1 MPYTT
6 SSGARARLIQ
16 GARCFRDNE
25 GGNAMQVIGLT
36 GGIASGK
43 SLVSEVLRDEY
54 EATVISGDELG
65 HQAYL
70 PDTDAWKDII
80 ARWGEGVMNAETR
93 EIDRRQLGGI
103 VFADPAELTALNEIT
118 WPRIRALA
126 EKTISDLRES
136 GVKIAVLEAAIMIEA
151 GWTDLC
157 DELWVT
163 QASEEDA
170 ISRLQSRNGLTEEQ
184 ARQRIN
190 SQLSNKERED
200 YADVLLQNT
209 GTIEELRIRVGEL
222 WHARIRPFL

>member
-1 MPYTT
+1 
-6 SSGARARLIQ
+6 
-16 GARCFRDNE
+16 
-25 GGNAMQVIGLT
+25 MQVIGLT

-70 PDTDAWKDII
+70 PDTDAWKDIL
-80 ARWGEGVMNAETR
+80 ARWGDDLMNPETR
-93 EIDRRQLGGI
+93 EIDRRKLGAI

-126 EKTISDLRES
+126 EKTIADLRES

-151 GWTDLC
+151 GWTDMC

-163 QASEEDA
+163 QASEADA
-170 ISRLQSRNGLTEEQ
+170 IARLQSRNGLTEEQ
-184 ARQRIN
+184 AKQRIN
-190 SQLSNKERED
+190 AQLSNEERADE
-200 YADVLLQNT
+200 ADVLLQNT

>member
-1 MPYTT
+1 
-6 SSGARARLIQ
+6 
-16 GARCFRDNE
+16 
-25 GGNAMQVIGLT
+25 MQVIGLT

-43 SLVSEVLRDEY
+43 SLVNEILRDEY
-54 EATVISGDELG
+54 DATIISGDELG

-70 PDTDAWKDII
+70 PDTDAWKDIL
-80 ARWGEGVMNAETR
+80 ARWGDDLMNPDTR
-93 EIDRRQLGGI
+93 EIDRRKLGAI
-103 VFADPAELTALNEIT
+103 VFADQEELKALNEIT

-126 EKTISDLRES
+126 EQRIAGLREE
-136 GVKIAVLEAAIMIEA
+136 GAKIAVLEAAIMIEA

-163 QASEEDA
+163 QATEEDA
-170 ISRLQSRNGLTEEQ
+170 ISRLRSRNSLTEEQ

-190 SQLSNKERED
+190 AQLSNAERSD

>member
-1 MPYTT
+1 
-6 SSGARARLIQ
+6 
-16 GARCFRDNE
+16 
-25 GGNAMQVIGLT
+25 MQVIGLT

-70 PDTDAWKDII
+70 PDTDAWKDIL
-80 ARWGEGVMNAETR
+80 ARWGDDLMNPDTR
-93 EIDRRQLGGI
+93 EIDRRKLGAI
-103 VFADPAELTALNEIT
+103 VFADPEELKALNEIT

-151 GWTDLC
+151 GWTDMC

-163 QASEEDA
+163 QASEADA
-170 ISRLQSRNGLTEEQ
+170 IARLQSRNNLTEEQ
-184 ARQRIN
+184 AKQRIN
-190 SQLSNKERED
+190 ARLSNEARADE
-200 YADVLLQNT
+200 ADVLLQNT

>member
-1 MPYTT
+1 
-6 SSGARARLIQ
+6 
-16 GARCFRDNE
+16 
-25 GGNAMQVIGLT
+25 MQVIGLT

-70 PDTDAWKDII
+70 PDTDAWKDIL
-80 ARWGEGVMNAETR
+80 ARWGDDLMNPDTR
-93 EIDRRQLGGI
+93 EIDRRKLGAI
-103 VFADPAELTALNEIT
+103 VFADPEELKALNEIT
-118 WPRIRALA
+118 WPRIRTLA
-126 EKTISDLRES
+126 ENRIAELRES

-151 GWTDLC
+151 GWTDMC

-163 QASEEDA
+163 QASEADA
-170 ISRLQSRNGLTEEQ
+170 ISRLQSRNNLTEEQ
-184 ARQRIN
+184 AKQRIN
-190 SQLSNKERED
+190 AQLSNEARADE
-200 YADVLLQNT
+200 ADVLLQNT

>member
-1 MPYTT
+1 
-6 SSGARARLIQ
+6 
-16 GARCFRDNE
+16 
-25 GGNAMQVIGLT
+25 MQVIGLT

-80 ARWGEGVMNAETR
+80 ARWGEDVMNPETR
-93 EIDRRQLGGI
+93 EIDRRKLGAI
-103 VFADPAELTALNEIT
+103 VFADADELKALNEIT
-118 WPRIRALA
+118 WPRIRTLA
-126 EKTISDLRES
+126 ENRITELRES
-136 GVKIAVLEAAIMIEA
+136 GSKIAVLEAAIMIEA

-157 DELWVT
+157 DELWVA
-163 QASEEDA
+163 QSSEEET
-170 ISRLQSRNGLTEEQ
+170 IVRLQSRNGLTEEQ

-190 SQLSNKERED
+190 SQLSNTERED

-209 GTIEELRIRVGEL
+209 GTIEELRVRVGEL

>member
-1 MPYTT
+1 
-6 SSGARARLIQ
+6 
-16 GARCFRDNE
+16 
-25 GGNAMQVIGLT
+25 MQVIGLT

-43 SLVSEVLRDEY
+43 SLVSEILRDEY

-70 PDTDAWKDII
+70 PDTDAWKDIL
-80 ARWGEGVMNAETR
+80 ARWGDDLMNPDTR
-93 EIDRRQLGGI
+93 EIDRRKLGAI

-126 EKTISDLRES
+126 EKTIADLRES
-136 GVKIAVLEAAIMIEA
+136 GAKIAVLEAAIMIEA
-151 GWTDLC
+151 KWTDMC

-163 QASEEDA
+163 EASEADA
-170 ISRLQSRNGLTEEQ
+170 IARLQSRNGLTEEQ
-184 ARQRIN
+184 AKQRIN
-190 SQLSNKERED
+190 AQLSNEERADE
-200 YADVLLQNT
+200 ADVLLQNT

>member
-1 MPYTT
+1 
-6 SSGARARLIQ
+6 
-16 GARCFRDNE
+16 
-25 GGNAMQVIGLT
+25 MQVIGLT

-70 PDTDAWKDII
+70 PDTDAWKDIL
-80 ARWGEGVMNAETR
+80 ARWGDDLMNPDTR
-93 EIDRRQLGGI
+93 EIDRRKLGAI
-103 VFADPAELTALNEIT
+103 VFADPEELKALNEIT

-151 GWTDLC
+151 GWTDMC

-163 QASEEDA
+163 QASEADA
-170 ISRLQSRNGLTEEQ
+170 IARLQSRNNLTEEQ
-184 ARQRIN
+184 AKQRIN
-190 SQLSNKERED
+190 AQLSNEARADE
-200 YADVLLQNT
+200 ADVLLQNT

>member
-1 MPYTT
+1 
-6 SSGARARLIQ
+6 
-16 GARCFRDNE
+16 
-25 GGNAMQVIGLT
+25 MQVIGLT

-43 SLVSEVLRDEY
+43 SLVSEILRDEY

-70 PDTDAWKDII
+70 PDTDAWKDIL
-80 ARWGEGVMNAETR
+80 ARWGDDLMNPDTR
-93 EIDRRQLGGI
+93 EIDRRKLGAI

-126 EKTISDLRES
+126 EKTIADLRE
-136 GVKIAVLEAAIMIEA
+136 GGAKIAVLEAAIMIEA
-151 GWTDLC
+151 GWTDMC

-163 QASEEDA
+163 EASEADA
-170 ISRLQSRNGLTEEQ
+170 ISRLQSRNNLTDEQ
-184 ARQRIN
+184 AKQRIN
-190 SQLSNKERED
+190 AQLSNEERADE
-200 YADVLLQNT
+200 ADVLLQNT

>member
-1 MPYTT
+1 
-6 SSGARARLIQ
+6 
-16 GARCFRDNE
+16 
-25 GGNAMQVIGLT
+25 MQVIGLT

-70 PDTDAWKDII
+70 PDTDAWKDIL
-80 ARWGEGVMNAETR
+80 ARWGDDLMNPETR
-93 EIDRRQLGGI
+93 EIDRRKLGAI

-151 GWTDLC
+151 GWTDMC

-163 QASEEDA
+163 QASEADA
-170 ISRLQSRNGLTEEQ
+170 IARLQSRNNLTEEQ
-184 ARQRIN
+184 AKQRIN
-190 SQLSNKERED
+190 AQLSNEERADE
-200 YADVLLQNT
+200 ADVLLQNT

>member
-1 MPYTT
+1 
-6 SSGARARLIQ
+6 
-16 GARCFRDNE
+16 
-25 GGNAMQVIGLT
+25 MQVIGLT

-70 PDTDAWKDII
+70 PDTDAWKDIL
-80 ARWGEGVMNAETR
+80 ARWGDDLMNPETR
-93 EIDRRQLGGI
+93 EIDRRKLGAI
-103 VFADPAELTALNEIT
+103 VFADQEELKALNEIT
-118 WPRIRALA
+118 WPRIRTLA
-126 EKTISDLRES
+126 ENRITELRES

-151 GWTDLC
+151 GWTDMC

-163 QASEEDA
+163 QASEADA
-170 ISRLQSRNGLTEEQ
+170 IARLQSRNNLTEEQ
-184 ARQRIN
+184 AKQRIN
-190 SQLSNKERED
+190 AQLSNEARADE
-200 YADVLLQNT
+200 ADVLLQNT

>member
-1 MPYTT
+1 
-6 SSGARARLIQ
+6 
-16 GARCFRDNE
+16 
-25 GGNAMQVIGLT
+25 MQVIGLT

-80 ARWGEGVMNAETR
+80 ARWGEDVMNPDTR
-93 EIDRRQLGGI
+93 EIDRRKLGAI

-126 EKTISDLRES
+126 EKTIADLRES

-157 DELWVT
+157 DELWVA
-163 QASEEDA
+163 QSSEEETIA
-170 ISRLQSRNGLTEEQ
+170 RLQARNGLTEEQ

-190 SQLSNKERED
+190 SQLSNAERED

-209 GTIEELRIRVGEL
+209 GTIEELRVRVGEL

>member
-1 MPYTT
+1 
-6 SSGARARLIQ
+6 
-16 GARCFRDNE
+16 
-25 GGNAMQVIGLT
+25 MQVIGLT

-43 SLVSEVLRDEY
+43 SLVNEILRDEY
-54 EATVISGDELG
+54 DATIISGDELG

-70 PDTDAWKDII
+70 PDTDAWKDIL
-80 ARWGEGVMNAETR
+80 ARWGDDLKNPDTR
-93 EIDRRQLGGI
+93 EIDRRKLGAI
-103 VFADPAELTALNEIT
+103 VFADPEELKALNEIT

-126 EKTISDLRES
+126 EQRIAGLREE
-136 GVKIAVLEAAIMIEA
+136 GAKIAVLEAAIMIEA

-163 QASEEDA
+163 QATEEDA
-170 ISRLQSRNGLTEEQ
+170 ISRLQSRNSLTEEQ

-190 SQLSNKERED
+190 AQLSNAERSD

>member
-1 MPYTT
+1 
-6 SSGARARLIQ
+6 
-16 GARCFRDNE
+16 
-25 GGNAMQVIGLT
+25 MQVIGLT

-70 PDTDAWKDII
+70 PDTDAWKDIL
-80 ARWGEGVMNAETR
+80 ARWGDDLMNPETR
-93 EIDRRQLGGI
+93 EIDRRKLGAI

-118 WPRIRALA
+118 WPRIRTLA
-126 EKTISDLRES
+126 ENRIAELRES

-151 GWTDLC
+151 GWTDMC

-163 QASEEDA
+163 EASEADA
-170 ISRLQSRNGLTEEQ
+170 VARLQSRNGLTQEQ
-184 ARQRIN
+184 AKQRIN
-190 SQLSNKERED
+190 AQLSNEERADE
-200 YADVLLQNT
+200 ADVLLQNT

>member
-1 MPYTT
+1 
-6 SSGARARLIQ
+6 
-16 GARCFRDNE
+16 
-25 GGNAMQVIGLT
+25 MQVIGLT

-70 PDTDAWKDII
+70 PDTDAWKDIL
-80 ARWGEGVMNAETR
+80 ARWGDDLMNPETR
-93 EIDRRQLGGI
+93 EIDRRKLGAI
-103 VFADPAELTALNEIT
+103 VFADPEELKALNEIT

-126 EKTISDLRES
+126 EKTIADLRES

-157 DELWVT
+157 DELWVA
-163 QASEEDA
+163 QSSEEETIA
-170 ISRLQSRNGLTEEQ
+170 RLQSRNGLTEEQ

-190 SQLSNKERED
+190 AQLSNEERED

-209 GTIEELRIRVGEL
+209 GTIEELRVRVGEL

>member
-1 MPYTT
+1 
-6 SSGARARLIQ
+6 
-16 GARCFRDNE
+16 
-25 GGNAMQVIGLT
+25 MQVIGLT

-80 ARWGEGVMNAETR
+80 ARWGEDVMNPETR
-93 EIDRRQLGGI
+93 EIDRRKLGAI
-103 VFADPAELTALNEIT
+103 VFADADELKALNEIT
-118 WPRIRALA
+118 WPRIRTLA
-126 EKTISDLRES
+126 ENRITELRES
-136 GVKIAVLEAAIMIEA
+136 GSKIAVLEAAIMIEA

-157 DELWVT
+157 DELWVA
-163 QASEEDA
+163 QSSEEETIA
-170 ISRLQSRNGLTEEQ
+170 RLQSRNGLTEEQ

-190 SQLSNKERED
+190 SQLSNTERED

-209 GTIEELRIRVGEL
+209 GTIEELRVRVGEL

>member
-1 MPYTT
+1 
-6 SSGARARLIQ
+6 
-16 GARCFRDNE
+16 
-25 GGNAMQVIGLT
+25 MQVIGLT

-70 PDTDAWKDII
+70 PDTDAWKDIL
-80 ARWGEGVMNAETR
+80 ARWGDDLMNPDTR
-93 EIDRRQLGGI
+93 EIDRRKLGAI
-103 VFADPAELTALNEIT
+103 VFADPEELKALNEIT

-126 EKTISDLRES
+126 EKTITDLRES

-157 DELWVT
+157 DELWVA
-163 QASEEDA
+163 QSSEEET

-190 SQLSNKERED
+190 AQLSNAERED

>member
-1 MPYTT
+1 
-6 SSGARARLIQ
+6 
-16 GARCFRDNE
+16 
-25 GGNAMQVIGLT
+25 MQVIGLT

-70 PDTDAWKDII
+70 PDTDAWKDIL
-80 ARWGEGVMNAETR
+80 ARWGDDLMNPETR
-93 EIDRRQLGGI
+93 EIDRRKLGAI

-126 EKTISDLRES
+126 EKTIADLRES

-151 GWTDLC
+151 GWTDMC

-163 QASEEDA
+163 QASEADA
-170 ISRLQSRNGLTEEQ
+170 ISRLQSRNNLTEEQ
-184 ARQRIN
+184 AKQRIN
-190 SQLSNKERED
+190 AQLSNEERADE
-200 YADVLLQNT
+200 ADVLLQNT

>member
-1 MPYTT
+1 
-6 SSGARARLIQ
+6 
-16 GARCFRDNE
+16 
-25 GGNAMQVIGLT
+25 MQVIGLT

-70 PDTDAWKDII
+70 PDTDAWKDIL
-80 ARWGEGVMNAETR
+80 ARWGDDLMNPETR
-93 EIDRRQLGGI
+93 EIDRRKLGAI

-151 GWTDLC
+151 GWTDMC

-163 QASEEDA
+163 QASEADA

-190 SQLSNKERED
+190 AQLSNEERADE
-200 YADVLLQNT
+200 ADVLLQNT

>member
-1 MPYTT
+1 
-6 SSGARARLIQ
+6 
-16 GARCFRDNE
+16 
-25 GGNAMQVIGLT
+25 MQVIGLT

-43 SLVSEVLRDEY
+43 SLVSEILRDEY

-70 PDTDAWKDII
+70 PDTDAWKDIL
-80 ARWGEGVMNAETR
+80 ARWGDDLMNPDTR
-93 EIDRRQLGGI
+93 EIDRRKLGAI

-126 EKTISDLRES
+126 EKTIADLRE
-136 GVKIAVLEAAIMIEA
+136 GGAKIAVLEAAIMIEA
-151 GWTDLC
+151 GWTDMC

-163 QASEEDA
+163 EASEADA
-170 ISRLQSRNGLTEEQ
+170 ISRLQSRNNLTEEQ
-184 ARQRIN
+184 AKQRIN
-190 SQLSNKERED
+190 AQLSNEERADE
-200 YADVLLQNT
+200 ADVLLQNT